1 MRKLSVCLASGVV
14 TGCPLNIVFSLRI
27 LESLPPL
34 PRQSSAAIGFTKN
47 YVTSHCVESFEGWVG
62 RGEVAVNCEKT
73 QLFLNTLFH
82 HSVLND
88 KEKVNLPN

>member
-34 PRQSSAAIGFTKN
+34 PRQSSAAICFTKN
-47 YVTSHCVESFEGWVG
+47 YQPIGVTVTSHCVESFEGRVG
-62 RGEVAVNCEKT
+62 RGEVVVNC
-73 QLFLNTLFH
+73 
-82 HSVLND
+82 
-88 KEKVNLPN
+88 